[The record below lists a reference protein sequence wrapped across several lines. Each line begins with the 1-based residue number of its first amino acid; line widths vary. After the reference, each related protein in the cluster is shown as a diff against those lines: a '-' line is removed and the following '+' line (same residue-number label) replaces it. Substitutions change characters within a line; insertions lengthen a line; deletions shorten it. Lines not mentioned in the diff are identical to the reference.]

1 MCVCL
6 SGCAGAYSRRR
17 GRART
22 RWAGLGPWP
31 RIHRLN
37 RLLSAVLTHVCG
49 SLPVQAPT
57 LQGWGEREGA
67 GLSSGGGPGPG
78 LYQFNSFLGPI
89 KCVSFSSL
97 CLACAYV
104 FLSVCVGTCSSKL
117 GRARTRWAG
126 LGQFR
131 GNSNFLADGGG
142 QGEVWRLA
150 AGSRPAWR
158 AEGSTPHPISEIS
171 NFGPLTRTA
180 PQTPIPWDIRKRGAS
195 KCEWS
200 NTIASICES
209 L

>member
-1 MCVCL
+1 VCVCL

-131 GNSNFLADGGG
+131 GNSNFLAEGGG
-142 QGEVWRLA
+142 RVRCG
-150 AGSRPAWR
+150 GSRQAR
-158 AEGSTPHPISEIS
+158 AQLGGRRGQH
-171 NFGPLTRTA
+171 LTQYPRFQILD
-180 PQTPIPWDIRKRGAS
+180 P
-195 KCEWS
+195 
-200 NTIASICES
+200 
-209 L
+209 

>member
-67 GLSSGGGPGPG
+67 GLSSGGGRARA
-78 LYQFNSFLGPI
+78 FINSIHFSDPLNASLSPL
-89 KCVSFSSL
+89 CVL
-97 CLACAYV
+97 LARMYSC
-104 FLSVCVGTCSSKL
+104 LSV
-117 GRARTRWAG
+117 
-126 LGQFR
+126 
-131 GNSNFLADGGG
+131 
-142 QGEVWRLA
+142 
-150 AGSRPAWR
+150 
-158 AEGSTPHPISEIS
+158 
-171 NFGPLTRTA
+171 
-180 PQTPIPWDIRKRGAS
+180 
-195 KCEWS
+195 
-200 NTIASICES
+200 
-209 L
+209 